1 MHAENPLNEYKLEQ
15 VLREEE
21 KEEVGCK
28 ASLNESF
35 IIMKLIWHGYL
46 VSNLDIY
53 AHETPTETGL
63 SLQPVLTQEPRKFM
77 R

>member
-35 IIMKLIWHGYL
+35 MILNIINFADVTRREKVG
-46 VSNLDIY
+46 VSWDVRRVSS
-53 AHETPTETGL
+53 P
-63 SLQPVLTQEPRKFM
+63 
-77 R
+77 